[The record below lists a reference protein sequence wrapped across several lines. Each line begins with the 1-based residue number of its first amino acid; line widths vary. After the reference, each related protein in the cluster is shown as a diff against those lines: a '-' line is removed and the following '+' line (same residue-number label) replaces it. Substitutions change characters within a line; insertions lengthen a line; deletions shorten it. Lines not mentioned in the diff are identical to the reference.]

1 MKTMEQTQ
9 KAEQLVK
16 LGQDYVDLSKVSRK
30 LRTSFAKEVMENTL
44 DNIASDIN
52 KLTEGL

>member
-1 MKTMEQTQ
+1 MKTTEQTQ

-30 LRTSFAKEVMENTL
+30 LRTSFAKEVVENTL